1 MNIVD
6 KVVEPIKQ
14 YKFTSEDLHQVKYMI
29 YKKNYLQCSNFVLQF
44 LSAYSQAVSDGS
56 VNVDKE
62 LNSNFTKFIKT
73 LSVIILTFYKV

>member
-1 MNIVD
+1 MTQYYKSTHIFWVT
-6 KVVEPIKQ
+6 PISLKR
-14 YKFTSEDLHQVKYMI
+14 
-29 YKKNYLQCSNFVLQF
+29 NYPQCSNFVLQF

-62 LNSNFTKFIKT
+62 LNSNFSKFIKT